1 MDTSKIRANNEIDD
15 LVSIL
20 RCGVGKSLELS
31 KLKFDKV
38 IALADA
44 DSDGK
49 HIELLLS
56 TLMHDHLRPIVEAG
70 QFYIALS
77 PLYKLDITSQPTTYL
92 NTEEDLA
99 KFISTQLGEQFI
111 ISDEDLVAVKGRGK
125 ITAIKNYLKYQ
136 KKMEEFADTYSTDL
150 ETVEK
155 VLLYNFDQET
165 TELDLGKKIETIEL
179 ETGQFTFIGFYTDTD
194 TKNEYFLSLTT
205 DDDFID
211 KLCELQD
218 LLIEISEIRFVDKK
232 SKAAIESNSFIKLID
247 DLLAK
252 IKRNIKI
259 SRLKGLGEINAEE
272 LWETSLNP
280 ETRRLIRVEMTE
292 DSEMVINNF
301 MGKDSSYRKVF
312 LKEVFKDTLKELE

>member
-1 MDTSKIRANNEIDD
+1 
-15 LVSIL
+15 
-20 RCGVGKSLELS
+20 
-31 KLKFDKV
+31 
-38 IALADA
+38 
-44 DSDGK
+44 
-49 HIELLLS
+49 
-56 TLMHDHLRPIVEAG
+56 MHDHLAPIIEAG

-111 ISDEDLVAVKGRGK
+111 ISDEDLVAIKGRGK

-136 KKMEEFADTYSTDL
+136 KKMEEFADLYSTDL
-150 ETVEK
+150 ETIEK

-179 ETGQFTFIGFYTDTD
+179 ETGHFTFVGFYTDTD
-194 TKNEYFLSLTT
+194 SKSEYFLSLTT
-205 DDDFID
+205 DDEFID
-211 KLCELQD
+211 RLCELQD

-232 SKAAIESNSFIKLID
+232 SKIAIESNSFIKLID
-247 DLLAK
+247 DLLIK

-280 ETRRLIRVEMTE
+280 ETRRLIRVEMIE
-292 DSEMVINNF
+292 DSETIISNF

-312 LKEVFKDTLKELE
+312 LKEVFKETLRELE